1 MPEISLTSWL
11 DPINKYFA
19 DKAGIPVAEY
29 SAYTGGELI
38 GNILEVITDFFAKP
52 WTSRVVQ
59 GIAGLI
65 AVLYGVFGADVP
77 TRLRRELISLG
88 EHELLR
94 LIHMT
99 PDELREAQEQISRF
113 ARSLQ
118 VGDVEGALSAAFRT
132 PTEIVSAFTATPTPP
147 PSPPPTPTP
156 FPVTPITGVAPITP
170 APPTTEQKPA
180 EQKAE
185 EELEIK
191 VPGTI
196 M

>member
-52 WTSRVVQ
+52 WTSRLVQ
-59 GIAGLI
+59 GVAGLI

-77 TRLRRELISLG
+77 TRLRRELIALG

-113 ARSLQ
+113 TRSLQ
-118 VGDVEGALSAAFRT
+118 VGDIEGALSAAFRT
-132 PTEIVSAFTATPTPP
+132 PTEIVSAFGVQAPTPTPVP
-147 PSPPPTPTP
+147 APTPIP
-156 FPVTPITGVAPITP
+156 FPVTPITGVAPATP
-170 APPTTEQKPA
+170 PAPTTEQKT
-180 EQKAE
+180 E

-196 M
+196 I